1 MHPGSNWNSIFN
13 IKSLYQKKI
22 QKLHKMHWFV
32 VWGCF
37 GGAFFLCVCCGVFL
51 VSVFCL
57 VGFFFVLGWV
67 FFDCLL
73 LIGAGGGEL
82 TSAWERTWR
91 FSSILLCVWVRR
103 IKTPMW
109 LLIHIQTRNIYHLKM
124 CGIMNSSIFSPFYI
138 SVETVV
144 DYHIILCSSTLQ
156 SSAVNCFLKTE
167 NLDLTAYST
176 EVTWNELL
184 PGNSVTTQS

>member
-57 VGFFFVLGWV
+57 VGFFFVLGWF

-73 LIGAGGGEL
+73 LIGAGGGG
-82 TSAWERTWR
+82 
-91 FSSILLCVWVRR
+91 INLC
-103 IKTPMW
+103 
-109 LLIHIQTRNIYHLKM
+109 L
-124 CGIMNSSIFSPFYI
+124 G
-138 SVETVV
+138 
-144 DYHIILCSSTLQ
+144 
-156 SSAVNCFLKTE
+156 E
-167 NLDLTAYST
+167 NLEIFFHITLRLSKKD
-176 EVTWNELL
+176 
-184 PGNSVTTQS
+184 